1 MGCGRAS
8 ILGAAAAVAALVF
21 AAVSTVPAVAHPRDG
36 RHHTHGH
43 AHGIGNR
50 DAYVALGDSYT
61 SGPLIPDQVD
71 AACGRSNRN
80 YPSLVAQRLRGTEL
94 TDVSC
99 GGATTAEMWKAQGG
113 NPPQLDALSRR
124 TSLVTV
130 QIGGNDI
137 GFGSII
143 STCAGA
149 AVSDPTG
156 SPCEEHYSAGGTDRL
171 RAAVEAAAPKVD
183 AVLDAIRHRAPRAR
197 VVVVGY
203 PALLPDSGAGCR
215 PAVPFADGDFAYLR
229 DTGKRLNAMLA
240 RRAKAAHAT
249 YVDTYTPTV
258 GHDMCAAPGVRW
270 IEPLTPAAQAA
281 PAHPNAL
288 GEQAMAAAVLKALC
302 VRGRI

>member
-1 MGCGRAS
+1 MGVGRAS
-8 ILGAAAAVAALVF
+8 ILGAAMASAALVLT
-21 AAVSTVPAVAHPRDG
+21 AVSAVPATAHTRDG
-36 RHHTHGH
+36 HHPGHGH
-43 AHGIGNR
+43 GNGHR

-71 AACGRSNRN
+71 ANCARSNRN
-80 YPSLVAQRLRGTEL
+80 YPSLVAQRLRGTVL

-99 GGATTAEMWKAQGG
+99 GGATTAEMWKAQGS

-124 TSLVTV
+124 TSLVTL
-130 QIGGNDI
+130 QIGGNDV

-143 STCAGA
+143 RTCAGA

-156 SPCEEHYSAGGTDRL
+156 NPCEKYYSAGGTDQL
-171 RAAVEAAAPKVD
+171 RAAVEATAPKID
-183 AVLDAIRHRAPRAR
+183 AVLDAIHHRAPRAR

-203 PALLPDSGAGCR
+203 PALLPDSGVGCR

-229 DTGKRLNAMLA
+229 DTEKRLNAMLA

-258 GHDMCAAPGVRW
+258 GHDMCTAPGVRW
-270 IEPLTPAAQAA
+270 IEPLTPAAPAA

-288 GEQAMAAAVLKALC
+288 GEEAMAAAVLDRLC
-302 VRGRI
+302 VHGRI

>member
-1 MGCGRAS
+1 MGVGRAS
-8 ILGAAAAVAALVF
+8 ILGTAAASAALVL
-21 AAVSTVPAVAHPRDG
+21 AAVSAVPAAAHTRDG
-36 RHHTHGH
+36 HSPGHGQGH
-43 AHGIGNR
+43 R

-61 SGPLIPDQVD
+61 SGPLIPEQVD
-71 AACGRSNRN
+71 ANCARSNQN
-80 YPSLVAQRLRGTEL
+80 YPSLVAQRLRGTTL

-113 NPPQLDALSRR
+113 NPPQLDALNRR
-124 TSLVTV
+124 TSLVTL

-143 STCAGA
+143 RTCAGA
-149 AVSDPTG
+149 AAADPVG
-156 SPCEEHYSAGGTDRL
+156 NPCERYYTTGGTDQL
-171 RAAVEAAAPKVD
+171 RAAVEATAPKID
-183 AVLDAIRHRAPRAR
+183 AVLRAISHRAPRAR

-203 PALLPDSGAGCR
+203 PALLPDSGVGCR

-229 DTGKRLNAMLA
+229 DTEKRLNAMLA
-240 RRAKAAHAT
+240 RRAKAAHAM

-258 GHDMCAAPGVRW
+258 GHDMCTAPGVRW
-270 IEPLTPAAQAA
+270 IEPLTPAAPAA

-288 GEQAMAAAVLKALC
+288 GERAMAAAVLDRLC